1 MLNWNVRVVDDE
13 SEFSNFLIL
22 FKEAFPKRS
31 ISFFSSILSNLSL
44 HRGNLIILETKDK
57 QPVGGVIIYK
67 VDGYDFDCWAP
78 SYFFVLDEFRH
89 LSIPFL
95 IKAQNCFSGRVINVT
110 PSDAMCSILEAMRYK
125 RLTSGSKIFFN
136 LGINFSFFKKT
147 HIKKLSLKEVD
158 LSKNNIDINFLSR
171 KDLKWIPIVYKNKKV
186 LLCFKKTSWFGI
198 PLQILVYC
206 EGVDKKNIRCVL
218 DCINKSLIGLSLI
231 VYPRVTK
238 SVYKYNLIA
247 KKFRVYG
254 DFDNKSMLYSIL
266 GSEVTEIL

>member
-1 MLNWNVRVVDDE
+1 MSSWNVRVVDDE

-22 FKEAFPKRS
+22 FKKAFPKRS
-31 ISFFSSILSNLSL
+31 ISYFNSIFSNLSL

-57 QPVGGVIIYK
+57 ETVGGVIIYK

-78 SYFFVLDEFRH
+78 SYFFVIDEFRH

-95 IKAQNCFSGRVINVT
+95 IKAQNCFSGKVINVT

-125 RLTSGSKIFFN
+125 RLTVGSKIFFN
-136 LGINFSFFKKT
+136 FGINSYFFNMP
-147 HIKKLSLKEVD
+147 HIKKLSIKEVD
-158 LSKNNIDINFLSR
+158 LSKYNIDINFLNR
-171 KDLKWIPIVYKNKKV
+171 KDLKWIAIVYKGKKV
-186 LLCFKKTSWFGI
+186 LLCFKSTSWFRI
-198 PLQILVYC
+198 PLQILVYSR
-206 EGVDKKNIRCVL
+206 GIDKKNIRCVL
-218 DCINKSLIGLSLI
+218 DEINKSLIGLSFI

-238 SVYKYNLIA
+238 SYNKYNFIA

-254 DFDNKSMLYSIL
+254 NFDNKGMLYSIL